1 MLQSLDVLVA
11 LHACNTATEDAL
23 AKGLAAGARLLV
35 VSPCRQKQLRSP
47 LTGYGV
53 INGAL
58 RHETC
63 QKREA
68 EFVTEALRACRWNRP
83 AIKPRYLSL
92 SAPSTPP
99 KT

>member
-1 MLQSLDVLVA
+1 ML
-11 LHACNTATEDAL
+11 
-23 AKGLAAGARLLV
+23 GLSGRAAGARLPV
-35 VSPCRQKQLRSP
+35 VSPCRNKELRAQ

-58 RHETC
+58 RHETF

-68 EFVTEALRACRWNRP
+68 EFVTEALRAWRWNRP